1 MDNTYEVKRISDDC
15 FKYFVNDS
23 EKGTETSFLRAILA
37 LENLKDKEAC

>member
-1 MDNTYEVKRISDDC
+1 MDNTYEVKRISDTC

-37 LENLKDKEAC
+37 LENIKDKEAC

>member
-37 LENLKDKEAC
+37 LENIKDKEAC

>member
-23 EKGTETSFLRAILA
+23 EKGTETSFLRAIIA

>member
-23 EKGTETSFLRAILA
+23 EKGTETSFLRAIIA
-37 LENLKDKEAC
+37 LEKLKDKEAC

>member
-1 MDNTYEVKRISDDC
+1 MDNTYEVKRISDNC

-37 LENLKDKEAC
+37 LEDLKDKEAC

>member
-1 MDNTYEVKRISDDC
+1 MDNTYEVKRISDTC